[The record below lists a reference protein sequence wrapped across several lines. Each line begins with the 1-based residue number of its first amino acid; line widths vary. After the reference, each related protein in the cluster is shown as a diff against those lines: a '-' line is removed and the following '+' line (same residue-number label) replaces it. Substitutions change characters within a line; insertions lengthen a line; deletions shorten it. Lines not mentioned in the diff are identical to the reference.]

1 MKTVTE
7 QLRVIQCSDFNCSRL
22 ILENNNDIGDVL
34 GSLKLKLNTNTMR
47 PLLQTYRISTIYS
60 PRLNI

>member
-7 QLRVIQCSDFNCSRL
+7 QLRVIQRSDFNCSRL

-34 GSLKLKLNTNTMR
+34 GS
-47 PLLQTYRISTIYS
+47 
-60 PRLNI
+60 